1 MDLKP
6 CVEEN
11 DGKKREKEV
20 DEGGGK
26 HHVQRVAGELLLRRE
41 MLQKKQIR
49 RRKRTIDTIKTK
61 KENAIKIKEKR
72 LKLRKKIETTSLNG
86 MLHHADSG
94 NRFPSHSR

>member
-41 MLQKKQIR
+41 MLQ
-49 RRKRTIDTIKTK
+49 
-61 KENAIKIKEKR
+61 NM
-72 LKLRKKIETTSLNG
+72 G
-86 MLHHADSG
+86 
-94 NRFPSHSR
+94 

>member
-26 HHVQRVAGELLLRRE
+26 HHVQRVAGELLLRRD
-41 MLQKKQIR
+41 MLQKTIT
-49 RRKRTIDTIKTK
+49 RRKRTIDTI
-61 KENAIKIKEKR
+61 NEKG
-72 LKLRKKIETTSLNG
+72 KCNKRKKVET
-86 MLHHADSG
+86 
-94 NRFPSHSR
+94 